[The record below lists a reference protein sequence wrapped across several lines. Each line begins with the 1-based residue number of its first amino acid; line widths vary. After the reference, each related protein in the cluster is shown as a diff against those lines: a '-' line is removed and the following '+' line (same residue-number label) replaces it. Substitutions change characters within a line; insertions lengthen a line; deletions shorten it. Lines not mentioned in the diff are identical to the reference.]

1 MALVECGFY
10 KEDDEVAYQ
19 VCERYLGFLRGTGA
33 DTLILGCTHFFPD
46 TRTRS
51 FQRTLNLISINGT
64 HENDLS
70 HETFFISNNG
80 DGWNFCKTARKP
92 YDYAVREI
100 IKAAEKEKLI
110 TDVASDGEN
119 NEIISDKDYLGE

>member
-1 MALVECGFY
+1 MGY
-10 KEDDEVAYQ
+10 T
-19 VCERYLGFLRGTGA
+19 RYW
-33 DTLILGCTHFFPD
+33 
-46 TRTRS
+46 TRTDKPITQSFVDTVNKIIEDCRS
-51 FQRTLNLISINGT
+51 KGITIRNGYGEDEPIVTLNLISINGT

-70 HETFFISNNG
+70 HETFFMSNDG